1 MEKTAGNTA
10 SPTASRLP
18 ETGKSWASPLRLL
31 GHHVFLAREVADLEA
46 CLSLER
52 GLAPSPNPDSLGLE
66 SPAAVPYCEFLLVR
80 EGGGALAGLCRLLS
94 HGPDVPVRHPLASG
108 RFRLS
113 PLLTAI
119 RYSRLELLE
128 AGPLRVAPGHDP
140 DRVRALLWAG
150 IRQVMERGKA
160 AILLG
165 RERLDCRI
173 PRDCLARL
181 VAAYALPPDLAV
193 EPRESFALGGGYL
206 PEAFRWQTR
215 PADLLPDSLREALQR
230 GCRLAGEPVWSP
242 DGTALELTWVAT
254 GDMLS
259 A

>member
-1 MEKTAGNTA
+1 MEKITGKTA
-10 SPTASRLP
+10 SPTASRLQ
-18 ETGKSWASPLRLL
+18 ETGKTWVSPLRLL
-31 GHHVFLAREVADLEA
+31 GHHISLARDVADLEA

-52 GLAPSPNPDSLGLE
+52 GLGPSPYPDSLGLE
-66 SPAAVPYCEFLLVR
+66 SPAAVPYCDFLMVR
-80 EGGGALAGLCRLLS
+80 DGTGALAGLCRLLS
-94 HGPDVPVRHPLASG
+94 HGPDVPVRHPLAEG

-128 AGPLRVAPGHDP
+128 AGPLRVAAGRDVA
-140 DRVRALLWAG
+140 RVRALLWAG
-150 IRQVMERGKA
+150 IQQVMARGKA

-173 PRDCLARL
+173 PGECLARL

-193 EPRESFALGGGYL
+193 EARESFALGGGYAS
-206 PEAFRWQTR
+206 EAFPWQSRT
-215 PADLLPDSLREALQR
+215 ADLLPDCLREALQR

-242 DGTALELTWVAT
+242 DGSALELTWVAT
-254 GDMLS
+254 GEMLS
-259 A
+259 S

>member
-1 MEKTAGNTA
+1 MEKTAGKTA

-18 ETGKSWASPLRLL
+18 DTGKAWIPPLRLL
-31 GHHVFLAREVADLEA
+31 GHHVSLARDVADLEA

-52 GLAPSPNPDSLGLE
+52 GLAPSPCPDSSGLE
-66 SPAAVPYCEFLLVR
+66 SPSAVPYCEFLMVR
-80 EGGGALAGLCRLLS
+80 DAEGALAGLCRLLS
-94 HGPDVPVRHPLASG
+94 HGPDVPVQHPLAPG

-128 AGPLRVAPGHDP
+128 AGPLRVASGRDSA
-140 DRVRALLWAG
+140 RVRALLWAG

-173 PRDCLARL
+173 PGDCLARL
-181 VAAYALPPDLAV
+181 VGAYALPPDLAV
-193 EPRESFALGGGYL
+193 EARDSFALGGGYAA
-206 PEAFRWQTR
+206 EAFPWHSRD
-215 PADLLPDSLREALQR
+215 AGLLPDSLREALQR

-242 DGTALELTWVAT
+242 DGSALELAWVAT
-254 GDMLS
+254 GEMLKG
-259 A
+259 